1 MTELACELESKL
13 TALKQIQANNFAP
26 ARFVYIATLLAKSQT
41 AKQSVSD
48 ALKQK
53 VEFAL
58 SNYQQDFDNAHRN
71 AQTLAEQIIEQQPK
85 ASAQVQLL
93 MLNCQFGELNKLANK
108 QQHIKPSLL
117 AALNNYINQEQDQA
131 VDNPQESFSDML
143 NLIESTAVK
152 NSQRPSQQTATSKT
166 NKAAELK
173 SFNSFKQFK
182 EKYDT
187 DKLVEQMITLR
198 PENLGPLN
206 PHMLLI
212 KSLESLRELSP
223 QYLSR
228 FVTYIDAILR
238 LEDATSA
245 AKKIKAPK

>member
-1 MTELACELESKL
+1 MKELACELESKL

-26 ARFVYIATLLAKSQT
+26 ARFVYIATLLAKAQT
-41 AKQSVSD
+41 AKQSVSE

-53 VEFAL
+53 VESAL
-58 SNYQQDFDNAHRN
+58 SSYQQDFNNAHLK
-71 AQTLAEQIIEQQPK
+71 AQTLAEQIIEQHPK

-93 MLNCQFGELNKLANK
+93 MLNCQFDELDKLANK
-108 QQHIKPSLL
+108 QQHIEPSLF

-143 NLIESTAVK
+143 NLIESKAVM
-152 NSQRPSQQTATSKT
+152 NSQRPSQQTAISKT

-212 KSLESLRELSP
+212 RSLESLRELSP

-238 LEDATSA
+238 LEDTTSA

>member
-1 MTELACELESKL
+1 
-13 TALKQIQANNFAP
+13 
-26 ARFVYIATLLAKSQT
+26 
-41 AKQSVSD
+41 
-48 ALKQK
+48 
-53 VEFAL
+53 
-58 SNYQQDFDNAHRN
+58 
-71 AQTLAEQIIEQQPK
+71 
-85 ASAQVQLL
+85 
-93 MLNCQFGELNKLANK
+93 
-108 QQHIKPSLL
+108 
-117 AALNNYINQEQDQA
+117 
-131 VDNPQESFSDML
+131 
-143 NLIESTAVK
+143 VK
-152 NSQRPSQQTATSKT
+152 NSQRQSQQTATSKT

-238 LEDATSA
+238 LEDTTSA
-245 AKKIKAPK
+245 AKKIKASK